1 MPFFITFIKILPVK
15 NILLSFFIFSTLIVF
30 SQEEGKTTV
39 DSLYREDQMYATMS
53 LNLVQNR
60 PAGFRQHS
68 LSSGITVGFLRDMP
82 FNKMRTWA
90 FAAGLGYSYNNL
102 KNNIKVESLETEN
115 SYTIDNS
122 FDKNKLVLH
131 HLEFPLEIRW
141 RNSTFESHKF
151 WRIYSGFKVIYLFAD
166 KSVFESSTENIKV
179 KNNSDLS
186 KIKYA
191 TYLSVGNNTGN
202 IYLQYSLTPIFEDVQ
217 LNSKKLELS
226 SFNIGFVFYI
236 L

>member
-82 FNKMRTWA
+82 FNKKRTWA
-90 FAAGLGYSYNNL
+90 IAAGLGYSYNNL
-102 KNNIKVESLETEN
+102 KNNIKVKSLE
-115 SYTIDNS
+115 
-122 FDKNKLVLH
+122 
-131 HLEFPLEIRW
+131 
-141 RNSTFESHKF
+141 
-151 WRIYSGFKVIYLFAD
+151 
-166 KSVFESSTENIKV
+166 
-179 KNNSDLS
+179 
-186 KIKYA
+186 
-191 TYLSVGNNTGN
+191 
-202 IYLQYSLTPIFEDVQ
+202 
-217 LNSKKLELS
+217 
-226 SFNIGFVFYI
+226 
-236 L
+236 